1 MLHKKGDLT
10 KEAFKG
16 YNSYN
21 NRPVRMYERVI

>member
-10 KEAFKG
+10 KEAFEG

-21 NRPVRMYERVI
+21 RPVRIYERVI